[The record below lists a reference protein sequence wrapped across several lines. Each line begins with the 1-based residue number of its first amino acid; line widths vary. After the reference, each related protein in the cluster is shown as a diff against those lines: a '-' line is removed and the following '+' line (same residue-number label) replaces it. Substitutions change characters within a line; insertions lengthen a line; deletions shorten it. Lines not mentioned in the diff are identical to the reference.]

1 MLSCRG
7 GVWQLETAYS
17 EGGFWPLRLEITV
30 GDCDAIGRFFDEE
43 LEGSDAVPEDKEYLL
58 NE

>member
-1 MLSCRG
+1 MG